1 MIDPEQ
7 VQNRTMGFADRYMT
21 TMAAGYEQ
29 AQFSSKTLEGKITAQ
44 RCKVYAGTGAM
55 GNAANP
61 NPIVGMMDMA
71 LMVTLTREIAEA
83 PWCRELFGPES
94 AAAIVSTLQVEEAN
108 VWDLAGIYLSPEQIR
123 ELHQLAGQWR
133 KEHPDQ
139 RFVSESRLADFP
151 QASKSNNNEVAN
163 LATGVFGLV
172 RVNPFAGLDPAVQQF
187 KETRIL
193 AERAFFYSQHLPMLV
208 SWQVDL
214 LYSQMLAEP
223 QMKQLFENTTTVAG
237 STTRVSD
244 AAGQFAQAGKDLSQ
258 TLEKFRQELP
268 RQQSDLVNQVHQL
281 VASERQAALS
291 QATTQVADLRTTTI
305 EQLNSSLN
313 SQQDALNQ
321 HLQGLTQSS
330 INLTF
335 GQLRALVFIIA
346 GTILVTIVLYRVI
359 AMTFFKTRPR
369 AHAMK
374 EQV

>member
-1 MIDPEQ
+1 
-7 VQNRTMGFADRYMT
+7 
-21 TMAAGYEQ
+21 
-29 AQFSSKTLEGKITAQ
+29 
-44 RCKVYAGTGAM
+44 
-55 GNAANP
+55 
-61 NPIVGMMDMA
+61 MMDMA
-71 LMVTLTREIAEA
+71 VMVTLSRQIAEA
-83 PWCRELFGPES
+83 PWPREQFGPES
-94 AAAIVSTLQVEEAN
+94 AAAIVATLGVEEAEIWG
-108 VWDLAGIYLSPEQIR
+108 VVKLYLSPEQI
-123 ELHQLAGQWR
+123 EQLHQLADQWR

-139 RFVSESRLADFP
+139 RFVSEARLADFP
-151 QASKSNNNEVAN
+151 QAKKSNNNVNVAQ
-163 LATGVFGLV
+163 LTTGVFGLV

-187 KETRIL
+187 KESRIL

-223 QMKQLFENTTTVAG
+223 QVKQLFADTTTVAG

-244 AAGQFAQAGKDLSQ
+244 AAGQFAEAGTHFSQ

-268 RQQSDLVNQVHQL
+268 RQQTELVNQVHQL

-321 HLQGLTQSS
+321 HLQGLTQNS

-335 GQLRALVFIIA
+335 AQLRALVFIIA
-346 GTILVTIVLYRVI
+346 GTILLAILLYRFI
-359 AMTFFKTRPR
+359 AAGFFKRSTGT
-369 AHAMK
+369 AMK
-374 EQV
+374 